1 MDKGRRVFIPLK
13 GAGEIS
19 GNIRLVL
26 APESR
31 EVEIHV
37 SFELGVPINRSKNV
51 VAGDVGLTEVL
62 VDDEGNHY
70 GKELGDTL
78 KRASG
83 GLNEKG
89 KKRAQAPCPG
99 EELRSARQESESA

>member
-1 MDKGRRVFIPLK
+1 LEKGRRVFIPLE

-26 APESR
+26 ATESR

-62 VDDEGNHY
+62 VDDEGDHY

-83 GLNEKG
+83 RLNENG
-89 KKRAQAPCPG
+89 KK
-99 EELRSARQESESA
+99 